1 MSAFDGCTSNEGC
14 DVMALYS
21 ASLMF
26 YIAVIVMLMLLG
38 ELAIMT
44 GERIADMVR
53 RVEVAEDREALAA
66 YEYLFNEAEDYE
78 QQ

>member
-1 MSAFDGCTSNEGC
+1 
-14 DVMALYS
+14 MALYS

-26 YIAVIVMLMLLG
+26 YITVIVMLMLLG
-38 ELAIMT
+38 ESVIMT

-66 YEYLFNEAEDYE
+66 YEYLFNEADYE